1 MRSLLL
7 LSMLF
12 CSSLLLAQSAYN
24 PNVLPM
30 GDKEAL
36 MANTG
41 TGGIGSPGAVFYNPG
56 ALTMLEGTSFSLS
69 GSAYM
74 QFSIKASPI
83 AKIGNT
89 ELDYEA
95 NGFQT
100 IPTSVILVRQKKEWR
115 LAFSV
120 LIPYEFNYEGPTN
133 WTVPLNNQD
142 INLRLLQNYK
152 EKIFFTGLT
161 AARKIGNDW
170 SVGVTMNLQAYDLL
184 SFTDLGTTIE
194 GNQSVLIRSTNRQD
208 ISVKNLYVIAGIHR
222 EFEKW
227 NIGLKVDLPTVNIS
241 GTGQYYAY
249 NFSNVNGTGIGEEI
263 SEEDVDAKFEMPLG
277 VRLGGTFKPN
287 SKLILVGDV
296 GHSFDN
302 NYNKYDIPGAESEQ
316 KAEGTLRTSL
326 GWEYQ
331 LKEKVS
337 LHGGLAHA
345 FAKIRDND
353 KDFWSGF
360 MAVKLLTAHVE
371 SSFGLFY
378 TQERGDVE
386 TTGGLSSHQTSTFY
400 GVFLGTN
407 YKF

>member
-1 MRSLLL
+1 MRSVFFFLLL
-7 LSMLF
+7 LSA
-12 CSSLLLAQSAYN
+12 SGLLAQSAYN
-24 PNVLPM
+24 HNVLPM
-30 GDKEAL
+30 GDGEAL

-56 ALTMLEGTSFSLS
+56 ALTMLDGTSFSLS

-100 IPTSVILVRQKKEWR
+100 IPTSVVLVRQKKEWR

-142 INLRLLQNYK
+142 INLRLIQNYR
-152 EKIFFTGLT
+152 EKIFFAGLT
-161 AARKIGNDW
+161 AARKLGNGW
-170 SVGVTMNLQAYDLL
+170 SFGMTMNLQTYDLL
-184 SFTDLGTTIE
+184 SFTDLSTTIV

-208 ISVKNLYVIAGIHR
+208 IKVNNLYVIAGIHR
-222 EFEKW
+222 TFEKW
-227 NIGLKVDLPTVNIS
+227 NMGLKVDLPTVKIT
-241 GTGQYYAY
+241 GTGQYYDY
-249 NFSNVNGTGIGEEI
+249 NFSNVNGSGEGVEI
-263 SEEDVDAKFEMPLG
+263 NEEDIGANYEMPLS
-277 VRLGGTFKPN
+277 VRFGATFKPN
-287 SKLILVGDV
+287 SKWTMVADI
-296 GHSFDN
+296 GHAFDN
-302 NYNKYDIPGAESEQ
+302 RYNNYDVSNVGQEE
-316 KAEGTLRTSL
+316 KAKGTLRTSL
-326 GWEYQ
+326 GMQYQ
-331 LKEKVS
+331 LKEKTS
-337 LHGGLAHA
+337 LHGGFAHA
-345 FAKIRDND
+345 FAKIND
-353 KDFWSGF
+353 SDQDFWSGF
-360 MAVKLLTAHVE
+360 MAVKFLTAHVE

-378 TQERGDVE
+378 TQEQGDE
-386 TTGGLSSHQTSTFY
+386 EASDGLISHQTSTFY